1 MRVGPSP
8 SPSPKPNPNPNPE
21 QVLRDG
27 LFSSDPHPGNV
38 MLLHD
43 GRIGLI
49 DFGQAKYLT
58 TTQRLQV
65 ACSACSAVA
74 VDPDPDH

>member
-1 MRVGPSP
+1 M
-8 SPSPKPNPNPNPE
+8 
-21 QVLRDG
+21 LHDG

-58 TTQRLQV
+58 TAQRLQ
-65 ACSACSAVA
+65 AA
-74 VDPDPDH
+74 